1 MIYMKNKSISW
12 AGCTCDFFSI
22 LRNRT
27 MNAMNAKNCSHQLA
41 YSSVL
46 ANLDINRTYNS
57 FLKGHYQVFAQK
69 CIYVYFPLVLKAS

>member
-1 MIYMKNKSISW
+1 
-12 AGCTCDFFSI
+12 
-22 LRNRT
+22 
-27 MNAMNAKNCSHQLA
+27 MNAKTAQWKMAESPQNCNHQLA
-41 YSSVL
+41 YSSAL